1 MISKILLQKSKDKMP
16 EYIVNMIKANLMED
30 WTYYNYINGEEI
42 KFFNDNPLDDFPDIV
57 TQFNNI
63 EKQQH
68 KADLFRYY
76 YLYIKGGVYL
86 DSDAIIHDNIM
97 NIIKEYDFVTVNGF
111 NKGTIFNGFI
121 AATPMHPIIYEALK
135 NMYNANAKLLK
146 VDYFASCKFLY
157 KLLLTNNYDN
167 IMIYNEYMTNGI
179 GYTYDKDRMCII
191 KHYHLTKIIPQLK
204 EGEILV
210 PKKVGWDPST
220 LKKFAYYRK

>member
-1 MISKILLQKSKDKMP
+1 MISKILLQKSKDKIP

-86 DSDAIIHDNIM
+86 DSDAMIHDNIM

-111 NKGTIFNGFI
+111 KKGTIFNGFI
-121 AATPMHPIIYEALK
+121 AATPMHPII
-135 NMYNANAKLLK
+135 
-146 VDYFASCKFLY
+146 
-157 KLLLTNNYDN
+157 
-167 IMIYNEYMTNGI
+167 
-179 GYTYDKDRMCII
+179 
-191 KHYHLTKIIPQLK
+191 
-204 EGEILV
+204 
-210 PKKVGWDPST
+210 
-220 LKKFAYYRK
+220 